1 MLHDLLFDEFDKN
14 FPLIKPAKSNKRCE
28 WYDLELRR
36 LMLKKDRPYKKF
48 LSRHDRAS
56 KTRYQKIRNQY
67 FHLISVK
74 KNKFYLQKFK
84 NSHNNVKKARQ
95 CFLAII
101 VLEGVDQALP
111 HQLFALTVK

>member
-14 FPLIKPAKSNKRCE
+14 FPLTKPAKSNKRCE

-36 LMLKKDRPYKKF
+36 LVLKKDRLYKKF
-48 LSRHDRAS
+48 LSRHDQAF

-74 KNKFYLQKFK
+74 K
-84 NSHNNVKKARQ
+84 KKI
-95 CFLAII
+95 LLTKIY
-101 VLEGVDQALP
+101 E
-111 HQLFALTVK
+111 FA